1 MREIEGFSEVGRPK
15 MATAVTSLPGGRRKA
30 TKELRR
36 LQLIRA
42 TIKCVAKRG
51 FAETTMAD
59 VTREAGLSLGIVN
72 LHFQSKDKLFI
83 ETLRFL
89 SEEYELACQA
99 ALAKAGP
106 SAAEKLAALVDLD
119 FSTRVSDRRKLAVWF
134 AFWGEAKSRP
144 TYMQLCAEK
153 DRRYEE
159 VVARLCQEI
168 IDDGGYEQVRALDI
182 ANGLSAMVNGLWLD
196 LLMTPDGMDRDKAR
210 TLCLSYLARTFP
222 THMPLP

>member
-1 MREIEGFSEVGRPK
+1 
-15 MATAVTSLPGGRRKA
+15 MATVVRKLSDGRRKV
-30 TKELRR
+30 TKEMRR
-36 LQLIRA
+36 EQLIRA

-72 LHFQSKDKLFI
+72 LHFQSKDKLFV

-89 SEEYELACQA
+89 SEEYEISCQA
-99 ALAKAGP
+99 AMARAGP
-106 SAAEKLAALVDLD
+106 SAAERLRALVDLD
-119 FSTRVSDRRKLAVWF
+119 FSPRVADRRKIAVWF

-159 VVARLCQEI
+159 TVARLCQEI
-168 IDDGGYEQVRALDI
+168 IDAGGYEHVRALDT

-196 LLMTPDGMDRDKAR
+196 LLMTPEDMDRDKAKNI
-210 TLCLSYLARTFP
+210 CLGYLAQTFP
-222 THMPLP
+222 SHLQPP

>member
-1 MREIEGFSEVGRPK
+1 
-15 MATAVTSLPGGRRKA
+15 MATAVRNLAGGRRKV
-30 TKELRR
+30 TKEARR
-36 LQLIRA
+36 QQLIRA

-59 VTREAGLSLGIVN
+59 VTQEAGLSLGIVN
-72 LHFQSKDKLFI
+72 LHFQSKDKLFV

-89 SEEYELACQA
+89 SEEYETACQGA
-99 ALAKAGP
+99 MAKAGP
-106 SAAEKLAALVDLD
+106 SPAQRLVALVDLD
-119 FSTRVSDRRKLAVWF
+119 FSPKVADRRKIAVWF

-159 VVARLCQEI
+159 TVARLCQEI
-168 IDDGGYEQVRALDI
+168 IDDGGYGNVRALDI

-196 LLMTPDGMDRDKAR
+196 LLMTPDDMDRDKAKSICR
-210 TLCLSYLARTFP
+210 GYLARTFP
-222 THMPLP
+222 AHLQLP

>member
-1 MREIEGFSEVGRPK
+1 
-15 MATAVTSLPGGRRKA
+15 MATAVRKLSNGRRKA
-30 TKELRR
+30 TKEMRR
-36 LQLIRA
+36 EQLIRA

-72 LHFQSKDKLFI
+72 LHFQSKDKLFV

-89 SEEYELACQA
+89 SEEYEISCQA
-99 ALAKAGP
+99 AMAHAGP
-106 SAAEKLAALVDLD
+106 SAADRLRALVDLD
-119 FSTRVSDRRKLAVWF
+119 FSPRVADRRKIAVWF

-159 VVARLCQEI
+159 TVARLCQEI
-168 IDDGGYEQVRALDI
+168 IDAGGYEHVRALDI

-196 LLMTPDGMDRDKAR
+196 LLMTPEDMDRDKAKSI
-210 TLCLSYLARTFP
+210 CLGYLAQTFP
-222 THMPLP
+222 SHIQPP